1 MPTAEVCV
9 EQVSEGFVALAF
21 RGSRLVC
28 NTIPLE
34 SERSALRRL
43 RIACEKAWGRVK
55 LKRNPFCG
63 PQAETVASLVN
74 RLYLGDPVDA
84 GDVQLEPPRSESM
97 RRVLLAVSAIP
108 RGRVTTYGALAKAVG
123 LSPRVVGSNL
133 GRNPYPLLVPCHRV
147 VRSDLTIG
155 GYSYGRLVKAYI
167 LMREGVEIDLE
178 TGKVDRRALLPA
190 WVLKGRLQ
198 VALQGVEAG
207 W

>member
-1 MPTAEVCV
+1 MPAAEVCV

-21 RGSRLVC
+21 AGSRLIC
-28 NTIPLE
+28 NTIPVE
-34 SERSALRRL
+34 SERSALRHL
-43 RIACEKAWGRVK
+43 KIACERAWGRLR

-63 PQAETVASLVN
+63 PGSENLASLVN
-74 RLYLGDPVDA
+74 RLYLGESVDA

-108 RGRVTTYGALAKAVG
+108 RGRVTTYGSLARVVG

-133 GRNPYPLLVPCHRV
+133 GRNPYPLIIPCHRV
-147 VRSDLTIG
+147 VRSDLTVG

-178 TGKVDRRALLPA
+178 TGRVDRRALIPA
-190 WVLKGRLQ
+190 SALKGRLL
-198 VALQGVEAG
+198 VALQGAEAG